1 MLSPSSASWP
11 LLLLLFSDLLCAN
24 SPIPAEASLW
34 ACDSGVPGVLPR
46 VLCKARDL
54 VSPEDS
60 RERLSGEFAA
70 ALDLHHRTVSSQ
82 TVCSSTCRN
91 DVLDMDTCTGCTRL
105 HQMYSGRKYA
115 VEPCQGSAR
124 HPSWSLDCRNGGR
137 ITCCLSTG

>member
-11 LLLLLFSDLLCAN
+11 LLLLLCSDLLCAN

-46 VLCKARDL
+46 VLCKARDF

-60 RERLSGEFAA
+60 RERLGGEFAA

-82 TVCSSTCRN
+82 TICSSTSALMFLTWIPAQVARTN
-91 DVLDMDTCTGCTRL
+91 AKCTV
-105 HQMYSGRKYA
+105 A
-115 VEPCQGSAR
+115 GSMQ
-124 HPSWSLDCRNGGR
+124 
-137 ITCCLSTG
+137 